1 MYKKILVPLD
11 GSEFAENA
19 LQHARTISIGC
30 AVEKVILLRV
40 VAPIIKDVKDMIEAE
55 YVRKAERKREADAQE
70 YLNTTAESLKK
81 DGLPVETELIVNGEP
96 ADKILEYAR
105 EKKVDLIVMSTHGRT
120 GFQKW
125 VFGSVANNV
134 LVNSLIPV
142 LMVVPAGRRG
152 MK

>member
-1 MYKKILVPLD
+1 M
-11 GSEFAENA
+11 
-19 LQHARTISIGC
+19 
-30 AVEKVILLRV
+30 
-40 VAPIIKDVKDMIEAE
+40 
-55 YVRKAERKREADAQE
+55 RKAERKREADAQE

-96 ADKILEYAR
+96 ADKILAYAW

-134 LVNSLIPV
+134 LVNSSIPV